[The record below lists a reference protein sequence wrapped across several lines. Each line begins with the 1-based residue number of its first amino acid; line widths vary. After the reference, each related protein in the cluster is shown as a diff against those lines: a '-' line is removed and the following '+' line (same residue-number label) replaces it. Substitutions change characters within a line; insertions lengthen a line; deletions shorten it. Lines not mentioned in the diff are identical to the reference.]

1 MKTTTLK
8 EQKVI
13 FWRKHLDLANQ
24 YPDGIQK
31 YCEANGLASQTFYK
45 WKLRLQSQVVKNP
58 PAKRLIKNPF
68 AEVEVCQPEFVREH
82 ALPDAKWLAQFILHL
97 TEGAR

>member
-8 EQKVI
+8 EQKAI
-13 FWRKHLDLANQ
+13 FWSKHLDLANQ

-45 WKLRLQSQVVKNP
+45 WKLRLQSRVMKKSP
-58 PAKRLIKNPF
+58 SKRLIKSPF
-68 AEVEVCQPEFVREH
+68 SEVQVCEPEVIHQQG
-82 ALPDAKWLAQFILHL
+82 LPDAKWLAEFIFHL
-97 TEGAR
+97 SEVSR